1 MENKNNTER
10 FVKITQ
16 NKEEREING
25 KKAIVCNYR
34 IQVEDM
40 NLLEMFNTSMYLLES
55 IIKRLKSEN
64 MSLTAVVSAALTAFE
79 KANCAM
85 IDEKDLPKEVKK
97 DESNNA

>member
-16 NKEEREING
+16 SKEEIND
-25 KKAIVCNYR
+25 KKNINLNYK

-40 NLLEMFNTSMYLLES
+40 NLLEMFNASMFLLET
-55 IIKRLKSEN
+55 IIKRLKSEDT
-64 MSLTAVVSAALTAFE
+64 SLTAVVAAALAAFE
-79 KANCAM
+79 NANYTVVN
-85 IDEKDLPKEVKK
+85 ENETTKEVKK